1 MDPII
6 YKTVY
11 GDDIIDCLRVRLYDE
26 DTILYAI
33 WATPDFILPD
43 GLKSIDESAFYG
55 CAFVFVKIPD
65 GTASIRENAFA
76 GCDKLKHIFIPESVT
91 EIEDNAFEGV
101 TGLTIHGIKGSYAET
116 YASEKGFAFIEG

>member
-1 MDPII
+1 MTFR
-6 YKTVY
+6 TVP
-11 GDDIIDCLRVRLYDE
+11 VV
-26 DTILYAI
+26 T

-65 GTASIRENAFA
+65 GATSIGEYAFA
-76 GCDKLKHIFIPESVT
+76 RCDKLKHIFIPESVT

-116 YASEKGFAFIEG
+116 FAGMKGFNFIEG